1 MKETWFSHVSYY
13 YHQGVEAARHYRS
26 KNHHAVKGQ
35 QNAQRIGSVNLQ
47 KRTKTLKLVM
57 QWIAI
62 GMDIVT
68 VKLIVDFEYMTRIIM
83 PLYTLF
89 QKQFYF

>member
-1 MKETWFSHVSYY
+1 M
-13 YHQGVEAARHYRS
+13 
-26 KNHHAVKGQ
+26 
-35 QNAQRIGSVNLQ
+35 QR
-47 KRTKTLKLVM
+47 
-57 QWIAI
+57 IAI

-89 QKQFYF
+89 QKQFYFQRRTKEKEEARTEGEIDITSQKGEIQCDA

>member
-1 MKETWFSHVSYY
+1 M
-13 YHQGVEAARHYRS
+13 
-26 KNHHAVKGQ
+26 
-35 QNAQRIGSVNLQ
+35 QR
-47 KRTKTLKLVM
+47 
-57 QWIAI
+57 IAI